1 MTMSDPLG
9 DMLTRI
15 RNGQQARK
23 SVVST
28 PGSRMRSNVLEV
40 LKREG
45 YIRGYSKL
53 DSEQTVNASELSI
66 ELKYYEG
73 EPVIREIKRVSK
85 PGRRVYSK
93 INDLPRVFNGL
104 GISIISTPQGVM
116 SDNEA
121 RAANVGGEVLCQVF

>member
-23 SVVST
+23 TVVST

-45 YIRGYSKL
+45 YIRGFTSSV
-53 DSEQTVNASELSI
+53 SEQTVNASDLSI

-93 INDLPRVFNGL
+93 INALPRVFNGL
-104 GISIISTPQGVM
+104 GISIISTPQGIM

-121 RAANVGGEVLCQVF
+121 RAANVGGEVLCHVF